1 MSMRRMLPFIF
12 INIVVSLS
20 VVLLVLYW
28 WDNRQVEVVP
38 TPEPTSAIVEATPL
52 LVGATTVAVE
62 AETAVEASA
71 PVEEEAEEDGPP
83 VHIVQA
89 GDTLGKISEQYDV
102 PVEDIAQAN
111 AIINVNAIAVGQELV
126 IPVGGLATA
135 TAEADTASSEGA
147 TADTPTR
154 ELPPTPLPT
163 EPPAQG
169 TAIVEI
175 SEVIGLGELADE
187 AVRITN
193 AGTRPVALQEWQLLD
208 EEGHSYSFAAVT
220 LYGSSEAGSPSIL
233 VHTETGQNGAS
244 NLYWGQEAAVWEQ
257 GETVTL
263 RDAEGTVQATYV
275 IP

>member
-28 WDNRQVEVVP
+28 WDTRTVEALP
-38 TPEPTSAIVEATPL
+38 TPEPTSALVETTPIVAQATE
-52 LVGATTVAVE
+52 VAVE
-62 AETAVEASA
+62 AEIDEEA
-71 PVEEEAEEDGPP
+71 PVPPEEEEEGPP

-111 AIINVNAIAVGQELV
+111 DIVNVNTIAVGQQLL

-135 TAEADTASSEGA
+135 ALEGGAAGSEGA
-147 TADTPTR
+147 TTTDSPTR

-163 EPPAQG
+163 EPPPQG

-175 SEVIGLGELADE
+175 SEVIGLGELAEE

-208 EEGHSYSFAAVT
+208 EEGHVYSFAAVT

>member
-12 INIVVSLS
+12 INIVVSLA
-20 VVLLVLYW
+20 VVLLVLNW
-28 WDNRQVEVVP
+28 WDNRQVEAVP
-38 TPEPTSAIVEATPL
+38 TPEPTSVVVDTMPIVA
-52 LVGATTVAVE
+52 GATTVAAEPATDEE
-62 AETAVEASA
+62 APA
-71 PVEEEAEEDGPP
+71 PTEEEEAEGPP
-83 VHIVQA
+83 VHTVQA

-111 AIINVNAIAVGQELV
+111 EIVNVNTIAVGQQLV

-135 TAEADTASSEGA
+135 AAEGDSAGSEGA
-147 TADTPTR
+147 TTTDLPTP

-175 SEVIGLGELADE
+175 SEVIGLGELANE

-208 EEGHSYSFAAVT
+208 EEGHVYSFAAVT

-244 NLYWGQEAAVWEQ
+244 NLYWGQEAAVWEA